1 MFSVTTGLDLPH
13 ELTWFW
19 FEHYIAAFANPLA
32 LSLSGRYHSRN
43 YFNFHYR
50 IIGFAFFSLYHR
62 VVLTPFSLLTW
73 ANLDQ
78 TLCHAE
84 SDPFY
89 PMLGKWYL
97 LAADAYLFVGSS
109 LLATIYL
116 AFIELCYQ
124 IRNLI
129 VPDKAKKE

>member
-1 MFSVTTGLDLPH
+1 
-13 ELTWFW
+13 
-19 FEHYIAAFANPLA
+19 
-32 LSLSGRYHSRN
+32 
-43 YFNFHYR
+43 
-50 IIGFAFFSLYHR
+50 
-62 VVLTPFSLLTW
+62 
-73 ANLDQ
+73 
-78 TLCHAE
+78 
-84 SDPFY
+84 
-89 PMLGKWYL
+89 MLGKWYL